1 MKENKQKFWFFD
13 PEEYGGEKDM
23 IFYFAAI
30 ITAVIALIVG
40 LIKNLLYAE

>member
-13 PEEYGGEKDM
+13 PAEYGGEKDM
-23 IFYFAAI
+23 IYYFAAI

-40 LIKNLLYAE
+40 LIKFLLYAE